1 MRPPADPPS
10 HKQAQP
16 MQLLFPDG
24 DHPDVPLADG
34 ITAIGCEP
42 GNRVVLRAPGVAPRH
57 VVIALGP
64 AGLWLQA
71 VAGDAGVHIN
81 GRPVRESALLRAG
94 DLVCI
99 ARVRVLLRSDFPPPA
114 PSAQDAEIASDPVD
128 ACRHLLRGIAGGHN
142 GRTFVLSRPLV
153 IGRDPHADLHLAE
166 PALAPHHALIER
178 GVEGVRYRQLGDGP
192 MLAINGW
199 EVAQAALCHGDQ
211 LVCAEYRFVL
221 ELPAA
226 QAHRAEAAASAEP
239 AVTNPGPGGRALRWG
254 WLGPVLAAAAIAAV
268 VTLLLL

>member
-1 MRPPADPPS
+1 
-10 HKQAQP
+10 

-24 DHPDVPLADG
+24 DHPEVPLADG

-42 GNRVVLRAPGVAPRH
+42 ENRVVLRAPGVAPRH

-71 VAGDAGVHIN
+71 VAGEAGVHVN

-99 ARVRVLLRSDFPPPA
+99 ARVRILLRSNQP
-114 PSAQDAEIASDPVD
+114 PSAPPVDEPQTATDPVE

-166 PALAPHHALIER
+166 PALAKHHALIER
-178 GVEGVRYRQLGDGP
+178 SASGVRYRQLGEGP
-192 MLAINGW
+192 MLAVNGW
-199 EVAQAALCHGDQ
+199 EVPRAALSHGDQ
-211 LVCAEYRFVL
+211 LVCADYRFVL
-221 ELPAA
+221 ESPAV
-226 QAHRAEAAASAEP
+226 QTPQDEAAVPAEP
-239 AVTNPGPGGRALRWG
+239 AVTNPGPSGRALRWG